1 MGDTTR
7 RQQANGRLRAAFEFL
22 FAISAGVAG
31 LVGIAYF
38 LFAPRLAIGTA
49 SPECDAL
56 SNPSACT
63 PPPYYSLVE
72 TTFSPGWGI
81 YFTLLALL
89 FASIPVMA
97 ILHIHTRAPLWRWA
111 LVVVAAL
118 ILFGTAPLNDSLLV
132 NSPIAVLQDGISL
145 WPGIILS
152 LLTAAMALLDRR
164 RPVAN
169 AKDALAIQG

>member
-1 MGDTTR
+1 
-7 RQQANGRLRAAFEFL
+7 
-22 FAISAGVAG
+22 
-31 LVGIAYF
+31 
-38 LFAPRLAIGTA
+38 
-49 SPECDAL
+49 
-56 SNPSACT
+56 
-63 PPPYYSLVE
+63 
-72 TTFSPGWGI
+72 
-81 YFTLLALL
+81 
-89 FASIPVMA
+89 MA

>member
-7 RQQANGRLRAAFEFL
+7 RQEASEWLRIACEFT
-22 FAISAGVAG
+22 FAIGAGVAG
-31 LVGIAYF
+31 PAGLAYF

-49 SPECDAL
+49 SPECDGL

-63 PPPYYSLVE
+63 PPSYYSLVE
-72 TTFSPGWGI
+72 TTFSLGWGI
-81 YFTLLALL
+81 YFSLLALL
-89 FASIPVMA
+89 FASIPLLA

-164 RPVAN
+164 RSSTIPNSAP
-169 AKDALAIQG
+169 AI